1 MVKGG
6 CGGKIITKDGGVL
19 VRNHSKLKKKIQ
31 KETKQWNLVRG
42 SNHTMA
48 KISIHND
55 DRLFSGD
62 NSIACIP
69 GPKGSSTTGW
79 TVSPFTL
86 GRATVESPDL

>member
-6 CGGKIITKDGGVL
+6 CGGKIITKDGESWCEIIV
-19 VRNHSKLKKKIQ
+19 NKKKIQ

-62 NSIACIP
+62 SSIACIP

-86 GRATVESPDL
+86 GRATVGSPDL